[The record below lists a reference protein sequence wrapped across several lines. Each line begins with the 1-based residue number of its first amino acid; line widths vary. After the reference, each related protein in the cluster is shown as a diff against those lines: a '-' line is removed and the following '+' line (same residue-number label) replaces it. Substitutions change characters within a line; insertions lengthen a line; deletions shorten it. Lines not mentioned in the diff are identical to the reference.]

1 MAGYCKL
8 GDVDGESTDASHP
21 GWINLLSVSQQLM
34 RLMPEGASGSTR
46 QRVSVTCGSVLI
58 SKEVDAATPKI
69 LQALCDGFVFPEVK
83 IDLCTSSG
91 ANGRV
96 PYFKWVLTNVFVAN
110 YFITAE
116 TTAGEPPN
124 ESLALNYEEICWVYD
139 KMGKDGSTQG
149 KLESTWKV
157 EQGVR

>member
-8 GDVDGESTDASHP
+8 GDIDGESTDASHR

-34 RLMPEGASGSTR
+34 RLMPEGASCSTR

-58 SKEVDAATPKI
+58 SKEIDAATPKI
-69 LQALCDGFVFPEVK
+69 IEALCDGFVFPEVT

-91 ANGRV
+91 AGSRV
-96 PYFKWVLTNVFVAN
+96 PYFKWILTNVFVAN
-110 YFITAE
+110 YFVTAE
-116 TTAGEPPN
+116 AMHDEPPN
-124 ESLALNYEEICWVYD
+124 ESFALNYEEIRWVYD
-139 KMGKDGSTQG
+139 KMGKDGASTG
-149 KLESTWKV
+149 KLAATWKV